1 MKRLILLALA
11 CAAPVMAQQQSQ
23 DPAAP
28 RTPLQD
34 DRGYDK
40 AQARTDAIN
49 APNRPELDATNRAAN
64 NAAVARDAANMNATA
79 SANASAQAAYDYD
92 MQNYVAALRA
102 HDAVAAGNEAQYRA
116 KQRAY
121 ADAMHAWRV
130 QVYDCNRGV
139 IVACRAPTPDPAAF
153 Y

>member
-1 MKRLILLALA
+1 MKRTILLALVL
-11 CAAPVMAQQQSQ
+11 AAPAIAQQSQ
-23 DPAAP
+23 DPAVPRAP
-28 RTPLQD
+28 LPA

-64 NAAVARDAANMNATA
+64 QAAQARDAANTGVPAD
-79 SANASAQAAYDYD
+79 AQAAYDYD
-92 MQNYVAALRA
+92 MANYLTALRA
-102 HDAVAAGNEAQYRA
+102 RDATAAGNEAQYRA

-121 ADAMHAWRV
+121 ADAMRAWRV
-130 QVYDCNRGV
+130 QVWDCNRG
-139 IVACRAPTPDPAAF
+139 IIAACRAPTPDPAAF

>member
-1 MKRLILLALA
+1 MSPMKRTILLALLL
-11 CAAPVMAQQQSQ
+11 AAPAMAQQSQ

-28 RTPLQD
+28 RAPLPE

-40 AQARTDAIN
+40 QQARTDAIN

-64 NAAVARDAANMNATA
+64 EAAQARDAANTGVT
-79 SANASAQAAYDYD
+79 ASAQAAYDYD
-92 MQNYVAALRA
+92 MANYVSALRA

-121 ADAMHAWRV
+121 ADAMRAWRV
-130 QVYDCNRGV
+130 QVYDCNRG
-139 IVACRAPTPDPAAF
+139 IIAACRAPTPDP
-153 Y
+153 

>member
-1 MKRLILLALA
+1 MKRTILLALLL
-11 CAAPVMAQQQSQ
+11 AAPAMAQQSQ

-28 RTPLQD
+28 RAPLPE

-40 AQARTDAIN
+40 PQARTDAIN

-64 NAAVARDAANMNATA
+64 QAAVARDAANTGVT
-79 SANASAQAAYDYD
+79 ASAQAAYDYD
-92 MQNYVAALRA
+92 MQVYLDGLRA
-102 HDAVAAGNEAQYRA
+102 RDATAAANEAQYRA

-121 ADAMHAWRV
+121 ADAMRSWRI
-130 QVYDCNRGV
+130 QVYDCNRG
-139 IVACRAPTPDPAAF
+139 IIAACRAPTPDPAAF